1 MIVVFLCLTQYDIY
15 VTANGIISFC
25 LLYVCITLGLLGGSA
40 GKESACR
47 AGNPSLLSWGGKFP
61 WRRDRPP
68 TPVFLGFPGGSVSE
82 ESACSAGDLGS
93 IPGLERAWKPTPVF
107 SPGEFPWTEQ
117 PGGLQSAG
125 LQRVSK
131 TSRLSAH
138 ARAHTHARTHPT
150 SSLSCPLSTYTA
162 CARTHTHTHTHT
174 RMHTSHPLYPVLC
187 PKTLRLFPCVGY
199 YK

>member
-82 ESACSAGDLGS
+82 ESPCSAGDLGS

-107 SPGEFPWTEQ
+107 LPGEFPWTEQ

-125 LQRVSK
+125 LQRVRQDFETK
-131 TSRLSAH
+131 RTCACAH
-138 ARAHTHARTHPT
+138 ACAYTPHILFILSSVHLHSVRVHA
-150 SSLSCPLSTYTA
+150 
-162 CARTHTHTHTHT
+162 HTHT
-174 RMHTSHPLYPVLC
+174 RARTHHI
-187 PKTLRLFPCVGY
+187 LFILSSVQRH
-199 YK
+199 